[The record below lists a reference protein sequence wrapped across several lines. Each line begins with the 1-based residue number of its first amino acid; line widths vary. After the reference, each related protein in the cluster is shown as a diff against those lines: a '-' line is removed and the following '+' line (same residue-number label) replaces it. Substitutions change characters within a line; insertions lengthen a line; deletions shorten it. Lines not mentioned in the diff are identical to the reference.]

1 MMIRVMIER
10 RFKAGKETELENLL
24 VELRSKAMAQPGYV
38 SGETLRALDDPSL
51 WVVLSTWLDVSL
63 WKAWE
68 ASPERLEIED
78 KIACIASAPA
88 KVSAFSFVWKAC
100 WSDNEAER
108 WRNTPPVTV
117 KPSGLNQ
124 SRRRNARRSH

>member
-1 MMIRVMIER
+1 MVRVMIER
-10 RFKAGKETELENLL
+10 RFLAGKEKELEDLL
-24 VELRSKAMAQPGYV
+24 VELRSRAMAQPGYV

-68 ASPERLEIED
+68 ASPRRQEIED
-78 KIACIASAPA
+78 KIGRIARAPA

-100 WSDNEAER
+100 WSENEAEH
-108 WRNTPPVTV
+108 WRSSSSVAT
-117 KPSGLNQ
+117 KPTRSNR
-124 SRRRNARRSH
+124 SRARNASRSR